1 MKCGGAVRGPPSL
14 SWAAMVILALVGL
27 ADSLYLT
34 WYHYDPGV
42 RVCLATRGCEVVN
55 TSPYAVVGP
64 VPVAAVGAAGYLL
77 ILSALV
83 LRRWG
88 SPSLDRAA
96 ARAVYALAVLG
107 SGFAVYLT
115 VVEIF
120 VLHALCGWCLLSA
133 AAIAAICAVA
143 ALEASP

>member
-1 MKCGGAVRGPPSL
+1 
-14 SWAAMVILALVGL
+14 MVILALVGL

-34 WYHYDPGV
+34 WYHYDPAV
-42 RVCLATRGCEVVN
+42 RVCLATSGCEVVN

-64 VPVAAVGAAGYLL
+64 VPVAVVGAAGYLQ

-83 LRRWG
+83 LRRWD
-88 SPSLDRAA
+88 PPPLHRAA

-107 SGFAVYLT
+107 SGFAIYLT
-115 VVEIF
+115 AVEIF

-133 AAIAAICAVA
+133 AAIVAICAVA
-143 ALEASP
+143 ALEAPGP